1 MRQDWYN
8 LLRKKKNLADLISIK
23 LADSCFYICMEMH
36 YQLKEVLRIWSLT
49 ETYFWRFCFLIVRS
63 IERLN
68 YLLRPWSGSEA
79 ITTAS
84 FKKKKKKKK
93 KKIIIRLVLPLKVID
108 SQSTSND
115 KVKQFYHSFNIYCSL
130 KLFLHSLPEII
141 FRI

>member
-68 YLLRPWSGSEA
+68 YLLRPWSRSEA
-79 ITTAS
+79 VTTAS
-84 FKKKKKKKK
+84 FKKKKKKEKK
-93 KKIIIRLVLPLKVID
+93 SSSLIPSNQLANA
-108 SQSTSND
+108 STSRKKMIFQLNLTI
-115 KVKQFYHSFNIYCSL
+115 IY
-130 KLFLHSLPEII
+130 FLLV
-141 FRI
+141 FRK

>member
-68 YLLRPWSGSEA
+68 YLLRPWSRSEA

-93 KKIIIRLVLPLKVID
+93 KKRSYFLKNKKKKKKKKKSSSLIP
-108 SQSTSND
+108 SNQLANASTSR
-115 KVKQFYHSFNIYCSL
+115 KKM
-130 KLFLHSLPEII
+130 I
-141 FRI
+141 F